1 MNQLRTIRTRSFW
14 WGVGLLSFSVMW
26 WVFFA
31 FAVVEHDLA
40 TVQLALPVA
49 CSLTG
54 IGIWCVRRGIKRV
67 VAGEGVP
74 PAGEQ
79 VIYERKVALHSWTL
93 GSRGPGTRWL
103 RLTPQSIFI
112 EEEPEIPLASI
123 KSCEIKSGPYVN
135 LQFADSL
142 GKTKRVKLFI
152 PALFS
157 SETGPQVEEVY
168 DRIMR
173 ARGGGKVERAKSS
186 TSRYPTPK
194 DVYLYLL
201 SKYEAEGGERVTFQH
216 QQDEKIWVQALFSDE
231 ETSIIFSYPNDEDPN
246 QLISK
251 LGITFPS
258 GYVLLEWE
266 GQLYAIFAG
275 PKCSHSELAQTI
287 DELFTK
293 LLGTSRNYV
302 VDGWIE

>member
-1 MNQLRTIRTRSFW
+1 MNQFRTIRTRSFW
-14 WGVGLLSFSVMW
+14 WGVGLLAFSGLPW
-26 WVFFA
+26 F
-31 FAVVEHDLA
+31 
-40 TVQLALPVA
+40 LALA
-49 CSLTG
+49 RTDLLFLALAAIFTG
-54 IGIWCVRRGIKRV
+54 PGIWLVRRGIKRV

-79 VIYERKVALHSWTL
+79 VIYERKVVLHSWTL
-93 GSRGPGTRWL
+93 GSWGPGTRWL

-123 KSCEIKSGPYVN
+123 KSCEIKTWGDEVPYVN